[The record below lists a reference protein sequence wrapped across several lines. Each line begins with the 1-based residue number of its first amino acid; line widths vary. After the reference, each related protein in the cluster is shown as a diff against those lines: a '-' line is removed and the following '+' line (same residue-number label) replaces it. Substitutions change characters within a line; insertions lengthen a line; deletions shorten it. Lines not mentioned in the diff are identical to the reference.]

1 MKTLSFRIS
10 VLFFLFLSF
19 SMQSQ
24 IAVKANA
31 TTLLGYPQIGAEFV
45 LGKKTTFQIDALAS
59 LWKSVNGGPQE
70 FYMVV
75 PEFRF
80 YPSKAMEGFYIGA
93 HIGGSKYRFQK
104 WNYINTDSYQV
115 GYSILYGGT
124 IGYQVK
130 INEHFSLD
138 VFLGGGSQQ
147 GFYKGYSLTTGERYE
162 KVRNYNKSG
171 ELLPYRGG
179 IMLVYKFGKKSEK

>member
-1 MKTLSFRIS
+1 MKKLSFKIA
-10 VLFFLFLSF
+10 VVFFLVVTV
-19 SMQSQ
+19 SMQGQ

-59 LWKSVNGGPQE
+59 LWKSFNGAPQE

-75 PEFRF
+75 PEFR
-80 YPSKAMEGFYIGA
+80 YYTSKAMEGFYIGV
-93 HIGGSKYRFQK
+93 HVGGSKYRFQK
-104 WNYINTDSYQV
+104 WNYINTDAYQV
-115 GYSILYGGT
+115 GYSVLYGGT

-138 VFLGGGSQQ
+138 AFLGGGSQQ
-147 GFYKGYSLTTGERYE
+147 GYYKGYSLSTGERYE
-162 KVRNYNKSG
+162 GKKDYNKSG
-171 ELLPYRGG
+171 EWLPYRGG
-179 IMLVYKFGKKSEK
+179 IMVVYKFSKKNEK

>member
-1 MKTLSFRIS
+1 M
-10 VLFFLFLSF
+10 
-19 SMQSQ
+19 
-24 IAVKANA
+24 KANVSA
-31 TTLLGYPQIGAEFV
+31 LLGYPQIGLETT

-59 LWKSVNGGPQE
+59 LWKSFNGAPQE
-70 FYMVV
+70 IYMVV
-75 PEFRF
+75 PEFRY
-80 YPSKAMEGFYIGA
+80 YPKKALEGFYFGL

-104 WNYINTDSYQV
+104 WNYINTDNYQV

-138 VFLGGGSQQ
+138 AFLGGGSQQ
-147 GFYKGYSLTTGERYE
+147 GFYKGYLLSTGERYE

-171 ELLPYRGG
+171 EWLPYRGG
-179 IMLVYKFGKKSEK
+179 IMIVYKLGSKNEK